1 MKNKNKFFLYILFL
15 LFLTFDTSTSNDFE
29 MESKLIEFDNDGKI
43 ITATGNV
50 EIKVENGIIIKSDK
64 SILNKEDSILEAS
77 GNIYF
82 LDEKNK
88 IEIFAENIKYEKKK
102 NTIIFKGD
110 NETIFDKK
118 FNLKSRDIIYNK
130 NKDQP
135 LLTQ

>member
-1 MKNKNKFFLYILFL
+1 M
-15 LFLTFDTSTSNDFE
+15 
-29 MESKLIEFDNDGKI
+29 IEFDNDGKI

-88 IEIFAENIKYEKKK
+88 IEIFSENIKYEKKK
-102 NTIIFKGD
+102 NTIIFKGE

-130 NKDQP
+130 K
-135 LLTQ
+135 

>member
-15 LFLTFDTSTSNDFE
+15 LFFTFDASTSNDFE
-29 MESKLIEFDNDGKI
+29 LDSKLIEFDNDGKI

-64 SILNKEDSILEAS
+64 SVLNKEDSILEAS

-82 LDEKNK
+82 LDKKNK

-102 NTIIFKGD
+102 NTIIF
-110 NETIFDKK
+110 NTI
-118 FNLKSRDIIYNK
+118 N
-130 NKDQP
+130 
-135 LLTQ
+135 